1 MKIGQKRPVKPAN
14 KSLPAWI
21 GALILVFIAGWIM
34 GTRDWSLVLQS
45 LWHGPL
51 LTAQSAISVQELPTL
66 AIDMKYQFY
75 DGILEQRA
83 QALQDGVYIPSD
95 RDFVTA
101 TIRLDDSTIPVR
113 MRLTAG
119 PTNRLGEDDKWGFE
133 VRTRQKQQLL
143 GMQRFYLLD
152 PAVNNW
158 LSQWAFAR
166 ALEREGILATRYQF
180 VHLIFNGNDRGVYAL
195 QEGFDSEL
203 LTAQGRQDGI
213 VAEFDA
219 DLLWQS
225 IAHFQGNAS
234 AAYADPVAH
243 LSANDFQYFEVN
255 TFRDAAVDG
264 DPNLS
269 AQRDQAIGLL
279 RGLQSGTLKAPD
291 VFDTERYGRFLAL
304 TDLWGATQG
313 ASLVNLRYYFNPA
326 TARLEPI
333 GFSGNALGSD
343 VRLSLATTFNDPSL
357 QATYAREAWR
367 ISQPGYVD
375 QLQAELEPE
384 LRRLQQALRVE
395 YGELELP
402 FDKLRARQEQLRH
415 SLDPVQPVFAYMGS
429 PSLTMSGAVRV
440 DVGST
445 LNLPVEIVG
454 FDINGA
460 TFLPADRKWLHSGST
475 DSNLQTEL
483 LTDDASQVVL
493 RAFDAGQMPVIRY
506 AHFDIPLTE
515 IQRQDS
521 ELDDMR
527 ELDIQVATRVV
538 GLAAT
543 HLTPAREGYP
553 DVFLVGVKK

>member
-1 MKIGQKRPVKPAN
+1 MKIGRKRPIQLAN

-34 GTRDWSLVLQS
+34 GTRNWRPVLQS

-51 LTAQSAISVQELPTL
+51 LTAQSAIPTQELPTL

-75 DGILEQRA
+75 DSLLEQRA

-101 TIRLDDSTIPVR
+101 TIQLDDSTIPVK
-113 MRLTAG
+113 MRLMAG
-119 PTNRLGEDDKWGFE
+119 PANHLGEDDKWGFE

-152 PAVNNW
+152 PAANNW
-158 LSQWAFAR
+158 LGQWAFAR
-166 ALEREGILATRYQF
+166 ALEREGILAARYQF

-234 AAYADPVAH
+234 AAYANPVAN

-255 TFRDAAVDG
+255 TFRDATVDS

-279 RGLQSGTLKAPD
+279 RGLQSGALKASD
-291 VFDTERYGRFLAL
+291 VFDIERYGRFLAL
-304 TDLWGATQG
+304 SDLWGATQG
-313 ASLVNLRYYFNPA
+313 TSLVNLRYYFNPA
-326 TARLEPI
+326 TVHLEPI
-333 GFSGNALGSD
+333 GFNGNALGSEA
-343 VRLSLATTFNDPSL
+343 RLSLAATFDDPSL

-384 LRRLQQALRVE
+384 LRRLQQTLRIE

-402 FDKLRARQEQLRH
+402 FDKLRARQEQLRR
-415 SLDPVQPVFAYMGS
+415 SLDPVQPVFVYMGS
-429 PSLTMSGAVRV
+429 PSLTMSGTVRI

-445 LNLPVEIVG
+445 LNLPVEVVG

-460 TFLPADRKWLHSGST
+460 TFLPADRKWLQSGST
-475 DSNLQTEL
+475 NSNRQAEL
-483 LTDDASQVVL
+483 LTDDTSQVVL
-493 RAFDAGQMPVIRY
+493 RAFNASQIPVIRY

-521 ELDDMR
+521 ELDDMH
-527 ELDIQVATRVV
+527 ELSIQVATRVV

-543 HLTPAREGYP
+543 HLTRAREGYP
-553 DVFLVGVKK
+553 DVFLVGGNN